1 MNDLNT
7 HLLLREFLL
16 ELANHLY
23 KKQSHCCVPHYSND
37 KCIDWPGVKVAAR
50 MGRSGS
56 VMPCWD
62 TVRGL
67 GVGVEAARAWMGM
80 GMIVFDRRLPS
91 SLMAAVKAGTR
102 TGLGN

>member
-1 MNDLNT
+1 
-7 HLLLREFLL
+7 
-16 ELANHLY
+16 
-23 KKQSHCCVPHYSND
+23 
-37 KCIDWPGVKVAAR
+37 